1 MSIQILGPALFV
13 ISGSMFS
20 GKSEELIRRLRILQH
35 SDIRV
40 LVVKPFIDKRRDDS
54 TIYSRNGIALPAIT
68 VHASKDIL
76 DFAAEYDVIGI
87 DEGQFFDM
95 LIPKELMRVVKILL
109 SMGKHVIVAG
119 LDNDFEGEPFE
130 NIAFLLGHSEDSVKL
145 HTICMRCKQRPASR
159 SHRKTAGT
167 SRVELGDKNN
177 YEALCLRCFAL
188 AKHGVAHSYS
198 SSSKDLLSS

>member
-40 LVVKPFIDKRRDDS
+40 LVVKPIADARRNDS

-68 VHASKDIL
+68 VQTSKDIL
-76 DFAAEYDVIGI
+76 NFASEYDVIGI

-95 LIPKELMRVVKILL
+95 STPKELMRVVKILL
-109 SMGKHVIVAG
+109 SMGKHVVVAG

-130 NIAFLLGHSEDSVKL
+130 NMAFLLGQAEDSVKL

-167 SRVELGDKNN
+167 SRVELGDKDN

-188 AKHGVAHSYS
+188 AKQGVAHSHS
-198 SSSKDLLSS
+198 SSSTDALSS